1 MKNLT
6 KNSVANVAK
15 VGVASALI
23 GAGLFLSAC
32 GGGDE
37 FKPSSEAEKK
47 AVALAKEKY
56 PNTKFLSYE
65 YMNKEILVSSLQS
78 CQIANKNSD
87 TAIYLYSKSD
97 TGTDNYE
104 LTTIDLQNNVVLDK
118 QGINRN
124 CIKSR
129 YDKYGK

>member
-1 MKNLT
+1 
-6 KNSVANVAK
+6 
-15 VGVASALI
+15 
-23 GAGLFLSAC
+23 
-32 GGGDE
+32 
-37 FKPSSEAEKK
+37 
-47 AVALAKEKY
+47 
-56 PNTKFLSYE
+56 
-65 YMNKEILVSSLQS
+65 MNKEILVSSLQS

-104 LTTIDLQNNVVLDK
+104 LTTSDLQNNVVLDK